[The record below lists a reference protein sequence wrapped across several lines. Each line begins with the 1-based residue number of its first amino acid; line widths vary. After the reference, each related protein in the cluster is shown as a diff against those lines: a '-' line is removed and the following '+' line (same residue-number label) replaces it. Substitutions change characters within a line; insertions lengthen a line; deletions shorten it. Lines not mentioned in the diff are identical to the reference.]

1 MMEGNL
7 NLLLQWQEIDQ
18 NGYLASHVGEDTNIF
33 GVPNCRSRR
42 EGNGSDDGT
51 NGAGNNSS

>member
-33 GVPNCRSRR
+33 GVRHGRSRR
-42 EGNGSDDGT
+42 DGNDSGDGA
-51 NGAGNNSS
+51 NGAGNNFS